1 MTIEQIAKQAL
12 ALPSE
17 ARALLADQLVESL
30 NNGPLSDVDKVWLQ
44 IAKRRVEEVR
54 SGDVQTIPGNEA
66 LTKVRRDLGR

>member
-66 LTKVRRDLGR
+66 LTKVRRALGR